1 MLKHHL
7 ISLSICSVLDEEK
20 VFSILVS
27 KEEKEEEEKKSVQLF
42 TSSFNQPRGLKHSNF
57 SLVIAMLEGSWIT
70 MILLLQKVKRRTQNA
85 T

>member
-27 KEEKEEEEKKSVQLF
+27 KEEKEEEEKSVQLF
-42 TSSFNQPRGLKHSNF
+42 TSSFNQPRGLKHSKF